1 MEPKNEQE
9 KIFWIKILSRIIS
22 LSMNDNVSQQLKE
35 TKKWI
40 LSWLEEKSN
49 EKLRISRDIYY
60 RELHRCNTLFK
71 EQFIEF
77 FNKIKVKD
85 EFEKISNSTNKNPYW
100 VYYLDIKHDI
110 INLESDF
117 SYKFRRTI
125 FMKNRDFIKSLNKEY
140 YSKHDLHLKVK
151 YCQEKNNW
159 TLYFNKYNPDM
170 VHYF

>member
-22 LSMNDNVSQQLKE
+22 LSMNDNASQQLKE

-77 FNKIKVKD
+77 FVGVTLGREGIKPATKEHLDANQTLMESMFDDPPSEEVPDVLNIIRSESITRRSKVKNKQTINEHTSSISQTVNSSQKVKIKSGTRP
-85 EFEKISNSTNKNPYW
+85 I
-100 VYYLDIKHDI
+100 
-110 INLESDF
+110 
-117 SYKFRRTI
+117 
-125 FMKNRDFIKSLNKEY
+125 
-140 YSKHDLHLKVK
+140 
-151 YCQEKNNW
+151 
-159 TLYFNKYNPDM
+159 
-170 VHYF
+170 